1 MIRFHYSS
9 YWRKWSIEVTV
20 DHPCLN
26 TVEIDLGDDL
36 NVRQHMTAR
45 DPRDETVDVLPA
57 HVEISLAAQSLIA
70 SRQACQI
77 LAMIDWPRHRELNNG
92 GASLWDVCKPDLRH
106 WLPQSDESEPFDQSR
121 QNHMCGALT

>member
-20 DHPCLN
+20 DHPYLN

-45 DPRDETVDVLPA
+45 DSRDETVDVLPA
-57 HVEISLAAQSLIA
+57 HVEISPAAQDLIA

-92 GASLWDVCKPDLRH
+92 GASLWKTCKPGLRH
-106 WLPQSDESEPFDQSR
+106 WLPQKRPMLPAGDDNVSR
-121 QNHMCGALT
+121 LCQALS

>member
-1 MIRFHYSS
+1 MIRFHYSY

-20 DHPCLN
+20 DHPYLN

-36 NVRQHMTAR
+36 NVRRHMTSRAHR
-45 DPRDETVDVLPA
+45 DQTVDVLPP
-57 HVEISLAAQSLIA
+57 HVEISPAAQKLIA

-92 GASLWDVCKPDLRH
+92 GAPLCDVCKPELRH
-106 WLPQSDESEPFDQSR
+106 WLPQSERSEPHDAD
-121 QNHMCGALT
+121 HHGHLCGALP